1 MIEYGDSVYVPA
13 GHKVGVKKDDTR
25 GPLGQWVRMEDPEY
39 DDVYKEQSKL
49 EEKWAE
55 LREEAGDG

>member
-1 MIEYGDSVYVPA
+1 MTEYGDSVYVPDE
-13 GHKVGVKKDDTR
+13 HKEGSQRVDTR
-25 GPLGQWVRMEDPEY
+25 GPLGHWVRMEDPEY
-39 DDVYKEQSKL
+39 DEVYKEQSKL